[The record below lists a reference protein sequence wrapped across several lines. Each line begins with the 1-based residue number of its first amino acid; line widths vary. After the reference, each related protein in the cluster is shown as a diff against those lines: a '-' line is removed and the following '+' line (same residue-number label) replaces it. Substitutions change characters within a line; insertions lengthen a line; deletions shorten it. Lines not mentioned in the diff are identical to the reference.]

1 MRFALDSNF
10 ILYCEG
16 MHQDWRNKIALD
28 LIAAMGGMPVI
39 VSHQVLGE
47 TLNVMLRKMKLLKSL
62 ALAKISDWRDDY
74 FVQETNAS
82 VFEEG
87 LEILGQH
94 NFQVW
99 DAIVLAAASVSGASY
114 LLSEDMQDGFRWR
127 NTEIVNPFAK
137 IPHPIIP
144 ALLNKME
151 E

>member
-16 MHQDWRNKIALD
+16 MHQDWRNKIALN
-28 LIAAMGGMPVI
+28 LIDAMEGMPII

-47 TLNVMLRKMKLLKSL
+47 TLNVMLRKMNLTKAA
-62 ALAKISDWRDDY
+62 ALAKISDWSSDCI
-74 FVQETNAS
+74 VQETNAS

-87 LEILGQH
+87 MAILGQH

-127 NTEIVNPFAK
+127 STEIVNPFAK
-137 IPHPIIP
+137 VPHPIIP

-151 E
+151 G